1 MRLFLDKITDIY
13 YNFVR
18 YITIVILKKPLHSE
32 LNIENNY
39 TPIVISPK
47 ILGHGKCHFKVM
59 RSNLILI
66 FLFLL
71 LLFRFSPSE
80 RNL

>member
-32 LNIENNY
+32 LNIENKY
-39 TPIVISPK
+39 Y
-47 ILGHGKCHFKVM
+47 
-59 RSNLILI
+59 SNCDL
-66 FLFLL
+66 
-71 LLFRFSPSE
+71 S
-80 RNL
+80 